1 MERAAR
7 ERAEDEAKARRL
19 AEMRSAGRQQE
30 EEQQKRGLFGLGMPQ
45 QCETSYDCEAPE
57 VCCDLLFGSVCCSA
71 GMLIPTRDPKAA
83 LQRQAIPIP
92 VERDD
97 GYPRGS
103 GNEPPRYPG
112 NDF

>member
-1 MERAAR
+1 MLRAAR
-7 ERAEDEAKARRL
+7 ERAEDAEKAQRL
-19 AEMRSAGRQQE
+19 AELRNPRKADN
-30 EEQQKRGLFGLGMPQ
+30 KKKGLFGLEGPQ

-97 GYPRGS
+97 GLPRGA
-103 GNEPPRYPG
+103 GNDSPRYPG
-112 NDF
+112 SDF